1 MEPSF
6 WLERWAR
13 GETGFHLPA
22 VNPYLLTYWP
32 RLQLPRGAR
41 VLVPLSGKSV
51 DLPWLRA
58 EGFKVTAI
66 DVSPL
71 AADAVFSALGETPLR
86 TCQGAFEVLEIPGL
100 RFLVGDFFA
109 ATPTLVGQVDAIYD
123 RAALIALPPDRRPAY
138 AAQLNALQGP
148 GARGLLVGFEYP
160 QAEMNGPPFAVHEA
174 EVRALFGA
182 THAIETLVR
191 VDILDTEPRFRARG
205 VSSLVEHVYTLHCR
219 G

>member
-1 MEPSF
+1 MTPSF

-22 VNPYLLTYWP
+22 VNPHLMQYWP
-32 RLQLPRGAR
+32 HLQLPHGAR
-41 VLVPLSGKSV
+41 VLVPLAGKSV
-51 DLPWLRA
+51 DLAWLRA
-58 EGFKVTAI
+58 EGFVVTAI

-71 AADAVFSALGETPLR
+71 AAEAVFGALGVTPLR
-86 TCQGAFEVLEIPGL
+86 SRHADFEVLAIPGL

-109 ATPTLVGQVDAIYD
+109 ATAALVGQVDAVYD

-138 AAQLNALQGP
+138 AAQLSGLQGA
-148 GARGLLVGFEYP
+148 GARSLLVGFEYA
-160 QAEMNGPPFAVHEA
+160 QTEMHGPPFAVHAA

-182 THAIETLVR
+182 THAIESLAH
-191 VDILDTEPRFRARG
+191 VDILDEEPKFRARG
-205 VSSLVEHVYTLHCR
+205 ISALVERLYALRRT